1 MPTLL
6 YNQGAV
12 LFCVATTHRVRVL
25 YRRFVVGWNLSNN
38 LETENS
44 LNAVKEAIKLYGKLQ
59 IINSDHGSQ
68 YTSKRWIEYLENEG
82 IKISMDGKGRAID
95 NIFIERFWRTVK
107 QDYIYISP
115 AEDGIE
121 LFRGLKR
128 FMVHYN
134 YHKTH
139 QGIGRVTPVS
149 LYKSVA

>member
-134 YHKTH
+134 
-139 QGIGRVTPVS
+139 
-149 LYKSVA
+149 